1 MNIVIVGDGK
11 MGFALAQNLSKEGH
25 DIMIID
31 SNPNALRNASNL
43 LDVGCIPGNGISSD
57 VLMEAGV
64 NAADLLI
71 AVTSKDEI
79 NIICCLIARK
89 LGARH
94 TIARV
99 RDPQYAQNLAILRE
113 DLGLSMQVNP
123 ELEAATEISRIIRF
137 PSAQKV
143 DFFARGKV
151 EVVEVR
157 LAGDSPLKGR
167 PLRYFKGKNMKVL
180 ICAVQRGDEVCIP
193 DGDFVLEAGDI
204 ISITA
209 SPKDITTFFKSTG
222 LMLQR
227 KIRSVMIVGGGRT
240 SYYLTRLLL
249 DADIQVKIIEMNR
262 DRCKELADAFP
273 KAMVIYGDGSDR
285 ETLHEE
291 NIDDTDA
298 FAALTGLDEEN
309 VVISMYALMRKVGKV
324 ITKVNHIGFSE
335 VLEKTGIDCVITPHL
350 ISTHQIVR
358 YVRAMQN
365 SLGSHVES
373 LTRMVNGQ
381 VEALEF
387 RVRDTF
393 RGLNIP
399 LRDVQLKK
407 NLLIASIIRN
417 GRLIYPHGNDAIH
430 AGDSVIVVTT
440 IAGLEELNDILA

>member
-1 MNIVIVGDGK
+1 M
-11 MGFALAQNLSKEGH
+11 
-25 DIMIID
+25 
-31 SNPNALRNASNL
+31 
-43 LDVGCIPGNGISSD
+43 
-57 VLMEAGV
+57 
-64 NAADLLI
+64 
-71 AVTSKDEI
+71 
-79 NIICCLIARK
+79 
-89 LGARH
+89 
-94 TIARV
+94 
-99 RDPQYAQNLAILRE
+99 
-113 DLGLSMQVNP
+113 
-123 ELEAATEISRIIRF
+123 
-137 PSAQKV
+137 
-143 DFFARGKV
+143 
-151 EVVEVR
+151 VEVR
-157 LAGDSPLKGR
+157 LTEDSPLKGR
-167 PLRYFKGKNMKVL
+167 ALRHFKARNMKVL

-209 SPKDITTFFKSTG
+209 SPKDITSFFKSTG

-262 DRCKELADAFP
+262 DRCNELADAFP

-358 YVRAMQN
+358 YVGHAELPGQPCG
-365 SLGSHVES
+365 SL
-373 LTRMVNGQ
+373 
-381 VEALEF
+381 
-387 RVRDTF
+387 
-393 RGLNIP
+393 
-399 LRDVQLKK
+399 
-407 NLLIASIIRN
+407 
-417 GRLIYPHGNDAIH
+417 
-430 AGDSVIVVTT
+430 
-440 IAGLEELNDILA
+440 